1 MNFRVLG
8 LIPVFFALAVF
19 PAQAQEEGEEKAP
32 PTFQERFVGEAMTVD
47 RIEAIV
53 RVLAP
58 EAERVNN
65 AIVFSYSVEPEV
77 DLSITIVTD
86 PAADRMR
93 IVIGIVREAT
103 ITPDQMK
110 RILQANF
117 DSALDARYAIGQ
129 GVLWATFIHPL
140 GSLSDDD
147 FLSGL
152 GQTINLV
159 ATYGTTYSSGA
170 LVFGGGDSQ
179 GILEDLLEEFRKK
192 TEPEV

>member
-1 MNFRVLG
+1 MNFRYLG
-8 LIPVFFALAVF
+8 LISFAFALSYF
-19 PAQAQEEGEEKAP
+19 PAQAQEEGEGEAP
-32 PTFQERFVGEAMTVD
+32 PAFQERFIGEVMTVD
-47 RIEAIV
+47 RIEAII

-65 AIVFSYSVEPEV
+65 SIVFSYSVEPEV

-93 IVIGIVREAT
+93 IVIAIVREGT
-103 ITPDQMK
+103 IAANQMK
-110 RILQANF
+110 RIMQANF

-129 GVLWATFIHPL
+129 GILWATFIHPL

-159 ATYGTTYSSGA
+159 TTYGTTYSSGA

>member
-1 MNFRVLG
+1 MNFRSLG
-8 LIPVFFALAVF
+8 LILFAFAGLVF

-32 PTFQERFVGEAMTVD
+32 PAFQERFAGETMTVD
-47 RIEAIV
+47 RMEAIV

-58 EAERVNN
+58 DAERVNN

-77 DLSITIVTD
+77 DLSITIVAD

-93 IVIGIVREAT
+93 ILIGISRENT
-103 ITPDQMK
+103 ITPDQLK
-110 RILQANF
+110 RVLQANF

-152 GQTINLV
+152 GQTINLLV
-159 ATYGTTYSSGA
+159 TFGTTYSSGA
-170 LVFGGGDSQ
+170 LVYGGGDSQ